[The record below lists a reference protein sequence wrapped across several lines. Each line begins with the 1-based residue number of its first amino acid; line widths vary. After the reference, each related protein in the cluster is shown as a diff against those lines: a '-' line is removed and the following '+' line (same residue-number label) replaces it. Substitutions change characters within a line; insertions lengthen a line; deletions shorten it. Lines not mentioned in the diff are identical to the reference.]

1 MELISGV
8 ELFEAITNANKKRF
22 DEKKAKAYMRELF
35 LAVSHLHA
43 QDIIHRDIKPQNIMV
58 DKHDR
63 LRLIDFGL
71 AEVIEKSKKDV
82 NIAGTPMYMSPEA
95 YEGRISKASDMWALG
110 VLLYQIVSGY
120 YPFNGTSR
128 EDLMDD
134 I

>member
-1 MELISGV
+1 
-8 ELFEAITNANKKRF
+8 
-22 DEKKAKAYMRELF
+22 MRELF

-82 NIAGTPMYMSPEA
+82 NIAGTPMYMSPEEKTG
-95 YEGRISKASDMWALG
+95 YSSGWRGLG
-110 VLLYQIVSGY
+110 YCSS
-120 YPFNGTSR
+120 TSR
-128 EDLMDD
+128 PK
-134 I
+134 